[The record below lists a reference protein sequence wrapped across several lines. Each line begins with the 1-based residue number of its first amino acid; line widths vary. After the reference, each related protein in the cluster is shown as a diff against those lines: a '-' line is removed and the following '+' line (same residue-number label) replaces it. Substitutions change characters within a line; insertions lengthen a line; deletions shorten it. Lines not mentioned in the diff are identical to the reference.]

1 MLQEN
6 MVKAENIW
14 KNQIK
19 SWGAGQMKMILC
31 NRLIIRKIGEIQHL
45 PISYKQNT

>member
-1 MLQEN
+1 MFQEN

-19 SWGAGQMKMILC
+19 SWGAGA
-31 NRLIIRKIGEIQHL
+31 NE
-45 PISYKQNT
+45 NDFV

>member
-14 KNQIK
+14 KNHGK
-19 SWGAGQMKMILC
+19 SWGAGA
-31 NRLIIRKIGEIQHL
+31 NE
-45 PISYKQNT
+45 NDFV